1 MIAVTA
7 TAALASLALA
17 TPASAHVPTA
27 KAECVEDKAV
37 LTVDL
42 RYYAPAEK
50 NTVLVKDGDKV
61 LADLE
66 FGATYNKKFVAD
78 GTVAHTFTVTVRA
91 YDDKKYDLDGTYK
104 TPPCVQKPPTTTTP
118 PVTTTTPAV
127 TTTTTPPVTTTAPP
141 PAGPQPQPPLANTG
155 ASTTALMLGGL
166 GLLAA
171 GAVTMLLVRRR
182 RA

>member
-1 MIAVTA
+1 M
-7 TAALASLALA
+7 
-17 TPASAHVPTA
+17 PTA

-50 NTVLVKDGDKV
+50 NTVVVKDGDKV
-61 LADLE
+61 LADTK
-66 FGATYNKKFVAD
+66 FGGTYNNKFVAD

-91 YDDKKYDLDGTYK
+91 YDDKKYNLDGTYK
-104 TPPCVQKPPTTTTP
+104 TPPCVQKPPVTTTTP
-118 PVTTTTPAV
+118 PVTTM
-127 TTTTTPPVTTTAPP
+127 TTTTTTTTATATPP
-141 PAGPQPQPPLANTG
+141 PVVTPPQPPLASTG
-155 ASTTALMLGGL
+155 ASTTGLMLAGL